1 MINVTNYCMKRIALL
16 VLRYLMERLQ
26 CHIEKAC
33 TLEQNPQFEII
44 MGKRNILL

>member
-1 MINVTNYCMKRIALL
+1 MVSVTNYCMKRIALL

-26 CHIEKAC
+26 CHIKKAC